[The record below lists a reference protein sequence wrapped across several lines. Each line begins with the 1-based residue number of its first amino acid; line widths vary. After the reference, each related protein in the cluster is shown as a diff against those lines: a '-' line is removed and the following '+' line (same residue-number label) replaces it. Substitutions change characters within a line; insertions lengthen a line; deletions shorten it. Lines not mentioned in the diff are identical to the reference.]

1 MATAYDKIYE
11 NVLSKL
17 KTYDFA
23 NMTSGEIKEYLH
35 DYLIPATVKFH
46 VCKKNLQERDDT
58 LELFSEDL
66 SDTEIEIIGN
76 YLLLEYIDSTYI
88 RTSTLLKANLSSSDF
103 NAFSPANMLDKLM
116 SMRTTYLR
124 ENETLISRY
133 AWINKNNKK

>member
-35 DYLIPATVKFH
+35 DYLIPATAKFH

-66 SDTEIEIIGN
+66 SDTEVEIIGN

-133 AWINKNNKK
+133 AWMNKNNKK

>member
-66 SDTEIEIIGN
+66 SDTEVEIIGN

>member
-76 YLLLEYIDSTYI
+76 YLLLEYIDSKYI

>member
-35 DYLIPATVKFH
+35 DYLIPATAKFH

-76 YLLLEYIDSTYI
+76 YLLLEYIDSKYI